1 MIGRLRGLL
10 AAITRDGV
18 VIEVGGVGYEVSVT
32 PEAVADLPP
41 LGDEVVIHTHL
52 VVREDD
58 LSLFGFPA
66 ASDRDLFR
74 ILISASGVGPR
85 VAMALMAT
93 LRPDALR
100 RAIATED
107 VETLS
112 TAPGVGKRSAQKI
125 ILELRP
131 KLADAEADLLTDGGP
146 GQVREA
152 LEQLGYRPDEIG
164 EVMGDVDD
172 SLPVADQIKS
182 ALKSLGQ
189 IRRA

>member
-18 VIEVGGVGYEVSVT
+18 VIEVGGVGYEVTVT

-41 LGDEVVIHTHL
+41 VGDEVVIHTHL

-66 ASDRDLFR
+66 TSDRDLFR

-107 VETLS
+107 VDTLS

-131 KLADAEADLLTDGGP
+131 KLADAEADLLSGGGP
-146 GQVREA
+146 AQVRQA

-164 EVMGDVDD
+164 EVMGDIDD
-172 SLPVADQIKS
+172 SLPVADQIKA

>member
-18 VIEVGGVGYEVSVT
+18 VVEVGGVGYEITVT

-41 LGDEVVIHTHL
+41 VGDEVVIHTHL

-66 ASDRDLFR
+66 SSDRDLFR

-107 VETLS
+107 VDTLS

-131 KLADAEADLLTDGGP
+131 KLADAEADLLSDGGP
-146 GQVREA
+146 PQVRQA